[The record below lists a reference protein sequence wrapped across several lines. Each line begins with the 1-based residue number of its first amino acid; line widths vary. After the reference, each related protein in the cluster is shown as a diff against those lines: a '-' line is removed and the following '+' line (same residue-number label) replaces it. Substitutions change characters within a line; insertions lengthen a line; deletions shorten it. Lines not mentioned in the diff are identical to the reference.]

1 MGEISASFQ
10 HMLAAAEDT
19 RTCHNALVREKEGLE
34 QFLTSLGN
42 TWAGSAAVNWQTAQN
57 DWNNA
62 CDEVNQIL
70 MNLYNALEV
79 ALSNYKGT
87 EHALEQLWGG

>member
-1 MGEISASFQ
+1 MGTINVNFPA
-10 HMLAAAEDT
+10 MRTAADDT
-19 RTCHNALVREKEGLE
+19 RTSHNALVREKDGLD
-34 QFLTSLGN
+34 QFLN
-42 TWAGSAAVNWQTAQN
+42 TLRSTWGGGASGNWQHAQG

-79 ALSNYKGT
+79 ALHNYSGT
-87 EHALEQLWGG
+87 ERYLEQLWGG